1 MLPQAGQKREQVI
14 QWDEDKGDA
23 SRVTRAQGDVSRTQ
37 RKRKGREERTMRI
50 PEIYKEKKPVF
61 SLEIFPPK
69 RKSNRES
76 LYAAVD
82 RLAECRPDF
91 ISVTYGAGGNI
102 ADNST
107 CEIASTIKKTYGIE
121 TVAHLTC
128 VNSTR
133 EDVREMIGRF
143 READIQNVMALRGD
157 IVPGESVQREFLHAN
172 ELAIEIQR
180 ECSGQLEILG
190 ACYPEG
196 HYQSKSLE
204 SDIQNLKYKIGAGVR
219 VLITQ
224 LFFNNDAF
232 YSFLGRAR
240 SMGINVP
247 ISAGIMPIVKSS
259 QIEKTVQ
266 LSGASLPH
274 EFTAMIGRF
283 EHDPQGLY
291 DAGIDYAVK
300 QARDLIRSGVDG
312 IHLYTMNDPG
322 VAIRVWEGIKD
333 LL

>member
-1 MLPQAGQKREQVI
+1 
-14 QWDEDKGDA
+14 
-23 SRVTRAQGDVSRTQ
+23 
-37 RKRKGREERTMRI
+37 MRI
-50 PEIYKEKKPVF
+50 PELYKEKKPVF

-69 RKSNRES
+69 RKSNMES
-76 LYAAVD
+76 LYEAVE
-82 RLAECRPDF
+82 RLSDCRPDF

-107 CEIASTIKKTYGIE
+107 CEISSTIKREYDIE

-157 IVPGESVQREFLHAN
+157 IVPGEDIRREFRHAN

-224 LFFNNDAF
+224 LFFDNTAF
-232 YSFLGRAR
+232 YDFLGRAR

-247 ISAGIMPIVKSS
+247 VSAGIMPIVKSS

-274 EFTAMIGRF
+274 DFTAMIGRY
-283 EHDPQGLY
+283 EHDPEGLY
-291 DAGIDYAVK
+291 EAGIEYAID
-300 QARDLIRSGVDG
+300 QARDLIKNEVDG
-312 IHLYTMNDPG
+312 IHLYTMNDPK
-322 VAIRVWEGIKD
+322 VAIRVWKGIRD
-333 LL
+333 LLPQSRSGAEG

>member
-1 MLPQAGQKREQVI
+1 
-14 QWDEDKGDA
+14 
-23 SRVTRAQGDVSRTQ
+23 
-37 RKRKGREERTMRI
+37 MRI
-50 PEIYKEKKPVF
+50 PDLYDEKKPVF

-69 RKSNRES
+69 RRSNLES
-76 LYAAVD
+76 IYETVAV
-82 RLAECRPDF
+82 LSQCAPDF

-107 CEIASTIKKTYGIE
+107 CEIASKIKKQYGIE

-133 EDVREMIGRF
+133 ADVQEMISRF
-143 READIQNVMALRGD
+143 RDADIENVMALRGD
-157 IVPGESVQREFLHAN
+157 IVPGEEIEREFEHAN

-180 ECSGQLEILG
+180 KCNDNLEILG

-196 HYQSKSLE
+196 HYESENIE

-224 LFFNNDAF
+224 LFFDNSAF
-232 YSFLGRAR
+232 YEFLDLAR
-240 SMGINVP
+240 SAGITVP
-247 ISAGIMPIVKSS
+247 ISAGIMPIVKAS

-274 EFTAMIGRF
+274 EFTAMIGRY
-283 EHDPQGLY
+283 EHDPEGLY
-291 DAGIDYAVK
+291 QAGIDYAVR
-300 QARDLIRSGVDG
+300 QIRDLIDHGVDG
-312 IHLYTMNDPG
+312 IHLYTMNDPN
-322 VAIRVWEGIKD
+322 VALQVHEAISD
-333 LL
+333 LLPQEEK

>member
-1 MLPQAGQKREQVI
+1 
-14 QWDEDKGDA
+14 
-23 SRVTRAQGDVSRTQ
+23 
-37 RKRKGREERTMRI
+37 MRI
-50 PEIYKEKKPVF
+50 PDLYDEKKPVF

-69 RKSNRES
+69 RRSNLES
-76 LYAAVD
+76 IYETVAV
-82 RLAECRPDF
+82 LSQCAPDF

-107 CEIASTIKKTYGIE
+107 CEIASKIKKQYGIE

-133 EDVREMIGRF
+133 ADVQEMISRF
-143 READIQNVMALRGD
+143 RDADIENVMALRGD
-157 IVPGESVQREFLHAN
+157 IVPGEEIEREFEHAN

-180 ECSGQLEILG
+180 KCNDNLEILG

-196 HYQSKSLE
+196 HYESESIE

-224 LFFNNDAF
+224 LFFDNSAF
-232 YSFLGRAR
+232 YEFLDLAR
-240 SMGINVP
+240 SAGITVP
-247 ISAGIMPIVKSS
+247 ISAGIMPIVKAS

-274 EFTAMIGRF
+274 EFTAMIGRY
-283 EHDPQGLY
+283 EHDPEGLY
-291 DAGIDYAVK
+291 QAGIDYAVR
-300 QARDLIRSGVDG
+300 QIRDLIDHGVDG
-312 IHLYTMNDPG
+312 IHLYTMNDPN
-322 VAIRVWEGIKD
+322 VALWVHEAISD
-333 LL
+333 LLPQAEK

>member
-1 MLPQAGQKREQVI
+1 
-14 QWDEDKGDA
+14 
-23 SRVTRAQGDVSRTQ
+23 
-37 RKRKGREERTMRI
+37 MRI
-50 PEIYKEKKPVF
+50 PALYKEKKPVF

-69 RKSNRES
+69 RKTNRES
-76 LYAAVD
+76 LYDTVA
-82 RLAECRPDF
+82 RLAEVEPDF

-107 CEIASTIKKTYGIE
+107 CEIASTIKKNYGIE

-133 EDVREMIGRF
+133 EDVQEMISRF
-143 READIQNVMALRGD
+143 QDADIENVMALRGD
-157 IVPGESVQREFLHAN
+157 IVPGEEIRREFSHAN

-180 ECSGQLEILG
+180 KSNDALDILG

-196 HYQSKSLE
+196 HYQSKTLD

-224 LFFNNDAF
+224 LFFDNHAF
-232 YSFLGRAR
+232 YEFLDLAR
-240 SMGINVP
+240 SAGITVP
-247 ISAGIMPIVKSS
+247 ISAGIMPIVKAS

-274 EFTAMIGRF
+274 EFTAMISRY
-283 EHDPQGLY
+283 EHDPKGLY
-291 DAGIDYAVK
+291 NAGVEFAVG
-300 QARDLIRSGVDG
+300 QIRDLIEHGVDG
-312 IHLYTMNDPG
+312 IHLYTMNDPN
-322 VAIRVWEGIKD
+322 VAIRVHEEIKD
-333 LL
+333 LLP